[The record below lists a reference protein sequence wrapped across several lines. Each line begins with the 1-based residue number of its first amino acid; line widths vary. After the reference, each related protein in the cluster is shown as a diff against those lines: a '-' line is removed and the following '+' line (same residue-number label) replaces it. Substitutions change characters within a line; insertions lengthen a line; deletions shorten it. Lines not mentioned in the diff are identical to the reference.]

1 MAAIS
6 PTGTEETASQA
17 RFQPPTRTLTI
28 GTADS
33 ESTDVTPL
41 SEVDAQ
47 DLSKQ
52 HKVHVEYLESLVPP
66 SPSQF
71 HKISFIQEERELEH
85 RRQRKESRR
94 RSQGHSSLNSPSLW
108 SQATIADDPTQ
119 DPTIIIAAADT
130 APGNAPTMSQEPPP
144 ADQESSEAAAKLIQ
158 RTYRGYR
165 TRRELEGINLNA
177 STRWVSAIRE
187 AQWREATKPRAR
199 RAGSSNGP
207 RPSSSASKEEVNQ
220 AAREHWKK
228 AAAVLRR
235 AGHDIDADP
244 DTSDSSSISS
254 SSLSSLSDDEDG
266 NGLAARHRKKKR
278 EQLKQGKHTRM
289 MALQY
294 FLEMVDQKHRYGT
307 NLKVY
312 HEVWLDAETH
322 DNFFHWL
329 DHGEGR
335 SLDIPACPRDRLE
348 RERVRYLSREERQYY
363 LVEVDSEGRLCWA
376 KNGNRIDTTTDFKDS
391 LFGIVPKDDPAPTF
405 NPESLDSQD
414 HPVSLD
420 SSDES
425 AEEADRAAKYA
436 TPEFDKAKGPKKFSH
451 LSTTT
456 ITNKLL
462 RKTVRKNTWIFVADG
477 HYRLYVGIKDSG
489 SFQHS
494 SFLQGSRIR
503 AAGLIKIKDG
513 RLRALSPLS
522 GHYRPPASN
531 FRTFVKNLKESGVDM
546 GRVSISKS
554 YMILTGLEMYVKT
567 STKGKKM
574 MNKLLHHKE
583 QIVDP
588 TKAAQK
594 EENQKDQSKSARR
607 EREVLEEE
615 KREKEGRAELE
626 KAEQGGR
633 RPSLGDLAKKLHISH
648 EKRDGQVHNGVVDG
662 SQG

>member
-158 RTYRGYR
+158 RTYR
-165 TRRELEGINLNA
+165 
-177 STRWVSAIRE
+177 
-187 AQWREATKPRAR
+187 
-199 RAGSSNGP
+199 
-207 RPSSSASKEEVNQ
+207 EEVNQ